1 MLFIFSLTCIY
12 YFYVF
17 TQLFI
22 LFLYLLFLRRID
34 VEEAKLLSRMEE
46 EYQLDMWGL
55 VEGGHDMD
63 RLNNAGNLSAAST
76 FFNLIHDNDL
86 DTVSILTKRLALV

>member
-1 MLFIFSLTCIY
+1 MLIC
-12 YFYVF
+12 
-17 TQLFI
+17 
-22 LFLYLLFLRRID
+22 RRID

-46 EYQLDMWGL
+46 EHQLEMWGL

-76 FFNLIHDNDL
+76 FFNLLHSQDP
-86 DTVSILTKRLALV
+86 TAVQAVMQKLAKL